1 MTVAVESWDDDA
13 DFQGDL
19 FAHSVSTVQ
28 TSLSS
33 RLSVNSES
41 NIGDEDWQVQVT
53 PNDDTSTTHAIQS
66 AKRAGVPIP
75 TNVPA
80 SALVGGSIK
89 RLGKKNSRQR
99 LDDEWGED
107 LDIPSVGGLTLKPRK
122 IEPLP
127 TTIDDDNEDRDD
139 FDEWAD
145 GSLGISFAGTRKQG
159 RNRSSSTSAMSPSLG
174 SQTAESEEDELRG
187 LELPDGTFDLKAMLH
202 KRQAN
207 EAAKSTDFP
216 DQIEQPQAQTPK
228 SPKFLQET
236 DDFFDDLEV
245 DGGDVFDPKKLTLH
259 KNIKQKPS
267 RAPLP
272 IPTRMPTTTLTFT
285 DKPAATR
292 IPRPVPSTKPNTSR
306 LEPVMEPGATSVT
319 RHRLHPTTTS
329 AQLLR
334 SKRSMPVMKSNYA
347 ISSKPSAPFIPPGT
361 HTQSHHVAAK
371 GSAYSLRRDSDPN
384 RGLSPPPRS
393 FSRLSNAYVPDTPS
407 RTSRRTDFAPK
418 DLAREAAAKR
428 TLTKPQKKRFFGD
441 GTELESFDDLPT
453 SATKE
458 SKFLKQPSTRTAPKT
473 MRNIPSRLDLRDHG
487 TGSKSALPDRMM
499 TPLPGPQT
507 PKSPVKVFQ
516 ENNNTPRYLRDTA
529 ASRIARESRLANA
542 TTSSRPR
549 SEGPLMPVSTNWK
562 AQIAA
567 RSPHTSPSAARNK
580 GRRIQPGLIKP
591 GDANITKSEKGMTYN
606 PITHRWEGNENSLN
620 VFDFPPP
627 LSTPTPLSH
636 QRSHSYLGHHDPN
649 PAPIPSPPRPALIA
663 PMSTN
668 STQNIQVVGGM
679 VFDPVRMCWLKFKPE
694 QPQSTVAARH
704 SPQIDEDD
712 DDPFAGIDDLKENA
726 PSALAGSTSTS
737 FGPSK
742 STGGGLANEE
752 WLVGEEFDLGPEFI
766 RRQKEEE
773 IIWRRR
779 CEAWFTGFDDGP
791 RRESTSWR
799 WRIREIAG
807 TPR

>member
-1 MTVAVESWDDDA
+1 MTAAVESWDDDG

-41 NIGDEDWQVQVT
+41 NIADEDWHVQVT
-53 PNDDTSTTHAIQS
+53 PNDDSSTTHAIQS

-75 TNVPA
+75 ANVPA

-89 RLGKKNSRQR
+89 RLGKKASRQR
-99 LDDEWGED
+99 LDDEWGDD
-107 LDIPSVGGLTLKPRK
+107 LDIPSFGGLTLKPRK
-122 IEPLP
+122 PEPTP
-127 TTIDDDNEDRDD
+127 TILDDHKEDDDE
-139 FDEWAD
+139 FDEWAE
-145 GSLGISFAGTRKQG
+145 GSLGIRFAGSRKQG
-159 RNRSSSTSAMSPSLG
+159 RNRSSSTSAMSPSVG
-174 SQTAESEEDELRG
+174 SQTAESEEDDLRG
-187 LELPDGTFDLKAMLH
+187 LELPDGMFDLKAMLH
-202 KRQAN
+202 KRQ
-207 EAAKSTDFP
+207 EAAKTIELP
-216 DQIEQPQAQTPK
+216 DQIEQPQAQTPR

-236 DDFFDDLEV
+236 DDFFVDLEV
-245 DGGDVFDPKKLTLH
+245 GGGDVFDPRKLTLH

-267 RAPLP
+267 RSQLATPA
-272 IPTRMPTTTLTFT
+272 RMPTTTLTFT

-292 IPRPVPSTKPNTSR
+292 IPRPVPSAKPQAQR

-319 RHRLHPTTTS
+319 RQRLQPTTTGS
-329 AQLLR
+329 QLLR
-334 SKRSMPVMKSNYA
+334 SKRSMPVMRSNYTL
-347 ISSKPSAPFIPPGT
+347 SSKTIGAFNQPGT
-361 HTQSHHVAAK
+361 SGQSHHVAAK
-371 GSAYSLRRDSDPN
+371 GSAFSLRRDSDPN

-407 RTSRRTDFAPK
+407 RTSRRPDFAPK

-441 GTELESFDDLPT
+441 GTELELFDDLPT
-453 SATKE
+453 SASKE
-458 SKFLKQPSTRTAPKT
+458 SKFLKQPSMRNAPKAL
-473 MRNIPSRLDLRDHG
+473 RIIPSRLDLREQAAG
-487 TGSKSALPDRMM
+487 GRSAIPDRMT

-507 PKSPVKVFQ
+507 PRSPVKVFQ
-516 ENNNTPRYLRDTA
+516 EQNTPRYLRDTA

-542 TTSSRPR
+542 SGSRPR

-580 GRRIQPGLIKP
+580 GRRIQPNLIKP
-591 GDANITKSEKGMTYN
+591 SEANMIKT
-606 PITHRWEGNENSLN
+606 
-620 VFDFPPP
+620 
-627 LSTPTPLSH
+627 
-636 QRSHSYLGHHDPN
+636 
-649 PAPIPSPPRPALIA
+649 PIPSPPRPALIA
-663 PMSTN
+663 PMSATGA
-668 STQNIQVVGGM
+668 QNIQVVGGM

-694 QPQSTVAARH
+694 QSQSTPAAKH
-704 SPQIDEDD
+704 SPQIDDD
-712 DDPFAGIDDLKENA
+712 DEDPFAGIDDLKEGT
-726 PSALAGSTSTS
+726 PSGPAGSATAS
-737 FGPSK
+737 FGPGR
-742 STGGGLANEE
+742 STGGLANDE

-779 CEAWFTGFDDGP
+779 CEAWFASSNEGP
-791 RRESTSWR
+791 RRDTMSWR

-807 TPR
+807 ISR